1 MEMARSLLKHMR
13 MPNYLWG
20 EAIRHATYLIKR
32 IATRSLQDQTPY
44 EALRGRKPNISHMC
58 IFGGI
63 GYAKIDK
70 VHLRKL
76 GDRSRTLVHLGTE
89 PGSKDYKLFDADTR
103 RIVVSLDVIFDETKG
118 LNWKKHARKVKS
130 YGDFVVTMGEFGNHG
145 VTETSNLDNDNLTDK
160 TTNNEN
166 ENIDESENSGTN
178 IFEPVEESQQENRV
192 LEEVKDKP
200 RELSTLKITS

>member
-13 MPNYLWG
+13 MPNYLRG

-58 IFGGI
+58 IFVCI

-76 GDRSRTLVHLGTE
+76 GDRSRTLVHLGIE
-89 PGSKDYKLFDADTR
+89 P
-103 RIVVSLDVIFDETKG
+103 
-118 LNWKKHARKVKS
+118 
-130 YGDFVVTMGEFGNHG
+130 
-145 VTETSNLDNDNLTDK
+145 
-160 TTNNEN
+160 
-166 ENIDESENSGTN
+166 
-178 IFEPVEESQQENRV
+178 
-192 LEEVKDKP
+192 
-200 RELSTLKITS
+200 